1 MLIDCDR
8 CAVRGAA
15 CSGCVVHA
23 LFAAPEGLAW
33 LTDVERRAIDA
44 FDVAGLEVEVLA
56 APAPPRAVP
65 LARRRRHVA

>member
-23 LFAAPEGLAW
+23 LFEAP
-33 LTDVERRAIDA
+33 
-44 FDVAGLEVEVLA
+44 AGLEGLTAAEHRAIEALDRAGLDVEVLEVLEK
-56 APAPPRAVP
+56 PALPVTPQ
-65 LARRRRHVA
+65 RRRHVA

>member
-23 LFAAPEGLAW
+23 LLEAPEGLAG
-33 LTDVERRAIDA
+33 LTQAERRAIEA
-44 FDVAGLEVEVLA
+44 FDVAGLEVEVLS
-56 APAPPRAVP
+56 APEPPKALP
-65 LARRRRHVA
+65 LPRRRRHVA